1 MRINRLLT
9 IGLSL
14 LMLGASALS
23 VSAQPPRLAAFDPL
37 AAKTGIPGK
46 PTEVMVLGTLHLGQT
61 SKDFRADWLEPLLGR
76 LQAWG
81 PEIITIEG
89 LSGEAC
95 AGLKTYEA
103 IYGSTVADYCPRTL
117 AMAALGQTATGLTM
131 PQAWAKATTMLAD
144 WPADPSPA
152 RRRTLAATFTAA
164 GEIDSALVQWLRL
177 APEER
182 RVGDGIDQPLLEALN
197 RLQARKNENNL
208 VGAVLAAR
216 LGLERVYAVDD
227 HSADQIAATRPQ
239 VCNAEIQAVWA
250 RPDGPA
256 FETLKTMNDGLSDGE
271 SLLAYYRFINTPKMQ
286 LAFIEADQLAS
297 MRTPSEAQCGRQYMA
312 WWETRNLRMV
322 ANIRAAFGDRPG
334 ARVLSIV
341 GSSHK
346 PYFDAYLDM
355 IHEVRLVDVAE
366 VLR

>member
-37 AAKTGIPGK
+37 AEKTGIPGK

-131 PQAWAKATTMLAD
+131 PQAAAKARDLLAD
-144 WPADPSPA
+144 WPQVPTAA
-152 RRRTLAATFTAA
+152 ERRTLAATFVAA

-177 APEER
+177 PDAER
-182 RVGDGIDQPLLEALN
+182 RAGDGIDEPVRAALDKLR
-197 RLQARKNENNL
+197 RLKNENSL
-208 VGAVLAAR
+208 IGATLAAR

-227 HSADQIAATRPQ
+227 HSADQISWAMPEG
-239 VCNAEIQAVWA
+239 CNAEIQAVWA
-250 RPDGPA
+250 KIDNPDFKA
-256 FETLKTMNDGLSDGE
+256 INEQQAAMANGE
-271 SLLAYYRFINTPKMQ
+271 DLLAYYRLINTPKVQ
-286 LAFIEADQLAS
+286 LAYIEADQLAN
-297 MRTPSEAQCGRQYMA
+297 MRTASEGQCGRQYMA
-312 WWETRNLRMV
+312 WWETRNLRMA
-322 ANIRAAFGDRPG
+322 ANIRAAFGNRPG

-355 IHEVRLVDVAE
+355 IHEVRIVDVEAG
-366 VLR
+366 LK